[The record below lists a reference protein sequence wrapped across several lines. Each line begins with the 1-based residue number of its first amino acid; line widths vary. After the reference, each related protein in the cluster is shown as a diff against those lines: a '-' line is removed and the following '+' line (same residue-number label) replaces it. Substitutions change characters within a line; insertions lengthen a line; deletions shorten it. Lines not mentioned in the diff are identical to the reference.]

1 MGILFPK
8 LLRPTARKKCNS
20 DREKHL
26 KFEAECREFAKCFRS
41 IYPNSEREEQFLN
54 RMIF

>member
-26 KFEAECREFAKCFRS
+26 KFEAEGLDFAKNFRS
-41 IYPNSEREEQFLN
+41 LEQFIQTVIGQNNFL
-54 RMIF
+54 